1 MKIISGNTYE
11 PPNQKQHGFLRGR
24 RHHESGCPQL
34 YRKKADRELY
44 EHILKGDFCCVLTPR
59 QMGKSS
65 LMTRTA
71 DRLKKEGIRTAIID
85 LTQIGTEKEK
95 TSADKW
101 YYGIA
106 YRIVKELGIKT
117 NLNAWWEKRER
128 LLSLQRANLL
138 EMTIRI

>member
-1 MKIISGNTYE
+1 MSHQIKNNTDFYVVGGTMKPDAPSYI
-11 PPNQKQHGFLRGR
+11 QR
-24 RHHESGCPQL
+24 
-34 YRKKADRELY
+34 KADKELY

-101 YYGIA
+101 YYS
-106 YRIVKELGIKT
+106 RIGH
-117 NLNAWWEKRER
+117 
-128 LLSLQRANLL
+128 
-138 EMTIRI
+138 